1 MRARA
6 IKSLLSR
13 TKGSDT
19 TTETPEPEEPKKEDD
34 EKVPLLKSD
43 PLEYQ
48 REMEEKKRIHK
59 AREAL
64 SISMAKKR
72 KEEQEEQDRLDEI
85 QRRIDEQKAREKA
98 IEDE

>member
-1 MRARA
+1 MK
-6 IKSLLSR
+6 IFLNFR
-13 TKGSDT
+13 TEKT
-19 TTETPEPEEPKKEDD
+19 AKTPKKEEDD

-72 KEEQEEQDRLDEI
+72 KEEQEEQDR
-85 QRRIDEQKAREKA
+85 
-98 IEDE
+98 

>member
-1 MRARA
+1 MTLELQNATL
-6 IKSLLSR
+6 IQGQFYEKILNFR
-13 TKGSDT
+13 TEKT
-19 TTETPEPEEPKKEDD
+19 AKTHKKEEDD

-72 KEEQEEQDRLDEI
+72 KEEQEEQDR
-85 QRRIDEQKAREKA
+85 
-98 IEDE
+98 

>member
-1 MRARA
+1 MTLELQNATL
-6 IKSLLSR
+6 IQGQFYEKILNFR
-13 TKGSDT
+13 TEKT
-19 TTETPEPEEPKKEDD
+19 AKTPKKEEDD

-72 KEEQEEQDRLDEI
+72 KEEQEEQDR
-85 QRRIDEQKAREKA
+85 
-98 IEDE
+98 

>member
-1 MRARA
+1 MKKKINFRSEKTA
-6 IKSLLSR
+6 K
-13 TKGSDT
+13 T
-19 TTETPEPEEPKKEDD
+19 PKKEEDD

-72 KEEQEEQDRLDEI
+72 KEEQEEQDR
-85 QRRIDEQKAREKA
+85 
-98 IEDE
+98 

>member
-1 MRARA
+1 M
-6 IKSLLSR
+6 
-13 TKGSDT
+13 
-19 TTETPEPEEPKKEDD
+19 
-34 EKVPLLKSD
+34 PLLKSD

-72 KEEQEEQDRLDEI
+72 KEEQEEQDR
-85 QRRIDEQKAREKA
+85 
-98 IEDE
+98 